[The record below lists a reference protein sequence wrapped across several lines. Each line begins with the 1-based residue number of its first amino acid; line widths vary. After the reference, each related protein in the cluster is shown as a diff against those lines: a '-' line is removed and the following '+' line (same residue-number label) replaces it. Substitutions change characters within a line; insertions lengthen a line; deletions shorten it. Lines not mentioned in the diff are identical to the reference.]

1 MFMQGKQI
9 YVKSVEESMRKRY
22 GSSRWITGIFSNGS
36 RA

>member
-9 YVKSVEESMRKRY
+9 YVKSVEESNVDALLKLEKDNRDF
-22 GSSRWITGIFSNGS
+22 SSGS